1 MNFYA
6 DTSFLVS
13 LYGRDS
19 NSPAAIS
26 LVKSRRPIFL
36 LTPFGEAEFLNACE
50 LRVFLKDWTATA
62 ARAVRNDFLSDIP
75 AGVFQTE
82 ELGREVWQTAVRLSR
97 RYTAKLQFE
106 LDLWADF
113 ERAGTESEDYARRL
127 TASIGMVY
135 RPLRFVPLAILLS
148 LIAVGIGGRNAKLA
162 GYALLICAGCFVIG
176 MAAAVITSHP
186 LW

>member
-1 MNFYA
+1 LNFYA

-97 RYTAKLQFE
+97 RYTAKLGTRT
-106 LDLWADF
+106 LDILHVATALVHKPDAF
-113 ERAGTESEDYARRL
+113 CTFDRRQRKVAGAE
-127 TASIGMVY
+127 G
-135 RPLRFVPLAILLS
+135 LRVFP
-148 LIAVGIGGRNAKLA
+148 R
-162 GYALLICAGCFVIG
+162 
-176 MAAAVITSHP
+176 
-186 LW
+186 